1 MSRQTELMVKISI
14 VGMELCYI
22 AGIGAGLYLYS
33 QTKSLGGA
41 FLAGILGFMF
51 LLFNCAL
58 YCYRDKLKV
67 AIAVIDAAADYY
79 AATKRLIFVSL
90 LYFILHIVVI
100 GLMGLTL
107 LFMLG
112 TQTYVFNIVGNEAN
126 PDGHN

>member
-1 MSRQTELMVKISI
+1 M
-14 VGMELCYI
+14 
-22 AGIGAGLYLYS
+22 
-33 QTKSLGGA
+33 GGA

-90 LYFILHIVVI
+90 FYFVLHIVVI

-107 LFMLG
+107 FFMLG
-112 TQTYVFNIVGNEAN
+112 TQTYVFN
-126 PDGHN
+126 PDG